1 MCPFFVIN
9 KGKNLGENIYE
20 EVIIMDKN
28 IELLNYVH
36 QNAQMGIETLKELLE
51 DTKDEN
57 MKNILQRHLNEF
69 QKYYDISGSKL
80 NEKNAKPKEL
90 NFLSRATTDIMINI
104 NTLTDKS
111 PSHMAE
117 MLIQGS
123 TMGIVDMTKRIK
135 ECQGADKETMDLA
148 NGLLAFEQNSVNEY
162 KGLL

>member
-1 MCPFFVIN
+1 
-9 KGKNLGENIYE
+9 
-20 EVIIMDKN
+20 MDKN

-57 MKNILQRHLNEF
+57 MKNILQRHLDEF
-69 QKYYDISGSKL
+69 QKYYNMSDSKL
-80 NEKNAKPKEL
+80 REKNVKPKEL
-90 NFLSRATTDIMINI
+90 NLISKATTDLMINI
-104 NTLTDKS
+104 NTLRDKS

-135 ECQGADKETMDLA
+135 ECQGVDKETMDLA
-148 NGLLAFEQNSVNEY
+148 NGLLKFEQNSIDEY

>member
-1 MCPFFVIN
+1 
-9 KGKNLGENIYE
+9 
-20 EVIIMDKN
+20 MDKN

-36 QNAQMGIETLKELLE
+36 QNAQMGIETLKELIE

-69 QKYYDISGSKL
+69 QKYYNMSDSKL
-80 NEKNAKPKEL
+80 REKNVKPKEL
-90 NFLSRATTDIMINI
+90 NLISKATTDLMINI
-104 NTLTDKS
+104 NTLRDKS

-148 NGLLAFEQNSVNEY
+148 NNLLKFEQTSVDEY